1 MTLSDAVQRSIIES
15 DADGD
20 YVGLIAIDKDG
31 NICTGTTAI
40 AQTLYAAYYDGSSY
54 RTFLQD
60 IK

>member
-1 MTLSDAVQRSIIES
+1 MTLSDAVHRSIVES

-20 YVGLIAIDKDG
+20 YVGLIAIDKNG
-31 NICTGTTAI
+31 NVCTGTTTI
-40 AQTLYAAYYDGSSY
+40 AQTLYAYYDGDGY